1 MAKPKH
7 IAFIVDG
14 NRRWAKKHLLS
25 ALFGHKQGVEVL
37 KRTLLDL
44 LEENIQF
51 ASFYCFSTE
60 NWSRSQE
67 EVNWLIKLINEY
79 FSKGINFFT
88 ENNIKVKIFGDT
100 SRFPENTQKILETA
114 QNSTATCQK
123 LIVGFCLNYGGRED
137 IIQAVNQLIKEGKS
151 FVNQNDI
158 SAHLY
163 TKDFP
168 DPDLIIRTS
177 GEQRLSNFMLWQ
189 SSYSELY
196 FPKILWPNFN
206 KRYLKIA
213 LQEFSKR
220 VRRFGGN

>member
-25 ALFGHKQGVEVL
+25 ALFGHKQGVKVL

-88 ENNIKVKIFGDT
+88 ENNIKVKIFGDI